1 MRLKILLLLIL
12 SNAHIILASDVVVLD
27 SITREPIPFAHLL
40 VKENGLTQSY
50 PANLD
55 GLIEYESTQIELK
68 PEFTFKA
75 SFYAEKKYRESV
87 PDTVML
93 MPSQNLLNEVVVSGQ
108 REFTKPSERGFY
120 ITISNNP
127 VSNLASV
134 VKMVQQLP
142 LVDAVNEKLTI
153 IGKRKTALYIGNRKV
168 TEQSEILSYSPAD
181 IEAVEIITEPGL
193 KYGRDVDAV
202 IIIHPKKKD
211 LGLNLS
217 VNGDYINQRGLN
229 SILGNGKIGYSF
241 SNNWV
246 IEAFLSASKYANKGT
261 RDDSD
266 FVRTIYSTNTHAVN
280 KYDSENYSTQLSLFK
295 DSKNT
300 SYGVKYLYKRE
311 PSSTSTTLGEYFT
324 SFSDNE
330 IVNGLFN
337 SETQTS
343 NYRHLIN
350 AYYNNSFSSKLS
362 FNIDVNAYIG
372 KKSDIDFS
380 DFNAETESSTSR
392 SNHEMKY
399 SLVETKAV
407 LGYSSTKYSI
417 EGGVEYSYTSTKQ
430 DFYGANGFTESSSFN
445 NQYQN
450 LYAVFVSAGYK
461 ATKEL
466 RLNAGMRGE
475 ITSNKYT
482 SSDISSDYTESD
494 TYWTPKLWATYAP
507 GNVKLDFA
515 YSFNIYRPF
524 YFFLTSGYTF
534 LSPTLWQTGNPTLK
548 TDKEHNID
556 LSINWKKTYAYISYG
571 YGRDRCDYGLS
582 YISDK
587 KYSIMYPVSVPKM
600 SSWAIMLQQRADV
613 RNWHPSLVGVLLLQ
627 NLRFGAGYETFNKP
641 YLRLQW
647 KNMLKLPL
655 DIYAYANLMWESSG
669 HTNLY
674 YVHNRFRIDVSLSKN
689 IGFFNFNLSLDNL
702 LNTWRLKY
710 TLSSNQVCY
719 IQNNKPY
726 GPIVTLSCS
735 YNFNQNKRK
744 QSYQG
749 GYSSSEAKRF

>member
-1 MRLKILLLLIL
+1 MRLNILLLLIL
-12 SNAHIILASDVVVLD
+12 SNARIILASDVVVLD

-40 VKENGLTQSY
+40 IKENGRSQSY
-50 PANLD
+50 LANLD
-55 GLIEYESTQIELK
+55 GLIEYPTPKIEFK

-75 SFYAEKKYRESV
+75 SFYTEKKYIESV

-93 MPSQNLLNEVVVSGQ
+93 IPSQNLLNEVVVSGQ
-108 REFTKPSERGFY
+108 REFTKLSERGFY

-134 VKMVQQLP
+134 VKMIQQLP

-153 IGKRKTALYIGNRKV
+153 IGKRKTALYVGNRKV
-168 TEQSEILSYSPAD
+168 NEQSEILSYSPAD

-229 SILGNGKIGYSF
+229 SALGNSKIGYSF

-246 IEAFLSASKYANKGT
+246 VETFLSTSKYANKGT

-266 FVRTIYSTNTHAVN
+266 FVRTNYSTNTHAVN
-280 KYDSENYSTQLSLFK
+280 KFDSENYSAQLSLFK
-295 DSKNT
+295 ESKSS

-311 PSSTSTTLGEYFT
+311 PSSTSTTSGEYLT

-330 IVNGLFN
+330 NINGIFN

-343 NYRHLIN
+343 SYRHLIN
-350 AYYNNSFSSKLS
+350 AYYNNSFSFKLS
-362 FNIDVNAYIG
+362 FNIDFNAYIG
-372 KKSDIDFS
+372 KKSDIDCS
-380 DFNAETESSTSR
+380 DFNAEKESSISR

-399 SLVETKAV
+399 SLVEAKAV
-407 LGYSSTKYSI
+407 LGYSFKKYSI

-430 DFYGANGFTESSSFN
+430 DLYGVSGFTESSSFN

-450 LYAVFVSAGYK
+450 LCAVFVSAGYR

-475 ITSNKYT
+475 FTSNKYT
-482 SSDISSDYTESD
+482 SSDISSDYTESEI
-494 TYWTPKLWATYAP
+494 YWTPKLWTTYSS
-507 GNVKLDFA
+507 GNIKFNFA

-548 TDKEHNID
+548 IDKEHNFD

-571 YGRDRCDYGLS
+571 HGRDRCDYGLS
-582 YISDK
+582 YNSDK

-600 SSWAIMLQQRADV
+600 ISWAIMLQQRADI
-613 RNWHPSLVGVLLLQ
+613 RNWHPSLVGILLLQ
-627 NLRFGAGYETFNKP
+627 NLRFGADNETFNKP

-655 DIYAYANLMWESSG
+655 DIYAYVNLMWESSG

-674 YVHNRFRIDVSLSKN
+674 YVYNRFRIDLSLSKN
-689 IGFFNFNLSLDNL
+689 VGLFNFNLSLDNL

-710 TLSSNQVCY
+710 TLYSNQVCY

-735 YNFNQNKRK
+735 YN
-744 QSYQG
+744 
-749 GYSSSEAKRF
+749 